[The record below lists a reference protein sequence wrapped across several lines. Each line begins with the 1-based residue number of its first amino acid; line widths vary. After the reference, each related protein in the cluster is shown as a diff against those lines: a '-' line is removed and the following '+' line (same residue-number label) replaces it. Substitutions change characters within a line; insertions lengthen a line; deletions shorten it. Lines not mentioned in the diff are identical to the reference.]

1 MGISQR
7 HGLEDQYRKV
17 FPLFNLFNPKMFKG
31 GQQQINPNLFGMAAG
46 GQPFPAIQ
54 GMSLNTGLAGL
65 VNQAAFTNMN
75 MGGMNMNSMLAQ
87 AQRQQQMIPPQ
98 QQQIQQP
105 RQQPQ
110 QQATS
115 PTRSQRTFIGLF

>member
-1 MGISQR
+1 
-7 HGLEDQYRKV
+7 
-17 FPLFNLFNPKMFKG
+17 
-31 GQQQINPNLFGMAAG
+31 MAAG
-46 GQPFPAIQ
+46 GQPFSAIP
-54 GMSLNTGLAGL
+54 GMSLNSGLAGL

-87 AQRQQQMIPPQ
+87 AQRQQQMIPQQ
-98 QQQIQQP
+98 QQQIQPQ
-105 RQQPQ
+105 RQ